1 MIRRPLGRWA
11 TGALLILLVVVSV
24 PLARAAPA
32 PAGATLALGSN
43 GSLSAGLTTVV
54 ANGSALRYA
63 MDGYFGPL
71 VEELPGT
78 NASRAALL
86 AEINATESNPL
97 LAGLFGDHDGR
108 VDSAVDVPRFESLVL
123 SEAKLIPVS
132 TFSGLLNLTLDGKG
146 PLSDLLTAITFS
158 NAPGPDNSTAPI
170 GITATL
176 ALAFSWSGT
185 GSSHTFEISWNL
197 PSILGNLTVS
207 VPNVNVSF
215 RTPAAITITSVQGL
229 TDTQISNDPFGWG
242 AASAS
247 GQYTPLP
254 GHTIVIRFGPS
265 FPTGDVLIGGVAAA
279 AVLGG
284 IAYALVRRR
293 RHRSKPPSDQKTGP
307 DAGVGPSSGSG

>member
-1 MIRRPLGRWA
+1 MVRRPLGWWA
-11 TGALLILLVVVSV
+11 AAALIIFLVVVAA
-24 PLARAAPA
+24 PLTRAAPA
-32 PAGATLALGSN
+32 PAGATLSLGSS
-43 GSLSAGLTTVV
+43 GTLTAGLTVVV

-71 VEELPGT
+71 VAELPGT
-78 NASRAALL
+78 NSSRAALL
-86 AEINATESNPL
+86 ATINAMESDPL
-97 LAGLFGDHDGR
+97 FAGLFGDHDGR
-108 VDSAVDVPRFESLVL
+108 VDSTVDVPRFERLVL
-123 SEAKLIPVS
+123 NEAKLIPVS
-132 TFSGLLNLTLDGKG
+132 DFSGLLNLTLDGKG
-146 PLSDLLTAITFS
+146 PLSDQLANISFS

-176 ALAFSWSGT
+176 TLAFSWSGT

-215 RTPAAITITSVQGL
+215 RTPAAVTITSVQGL
-229 TDTQISNDPFGWG
+229 TATQISNDPFGWG

-265 FPTGDVLIGGVAAA
+265 FPTGDVLIGGVVAAA
-279 AVLGG
+279 ALGG
-284 IAYALVRRR
+284 LGFLLLRRR
-293 RHRSKPPSDQKTGP
+293 RRKTSPSGEKTGP
-307 DAGVGPSSGSG
+307 DSGVGPSSGSG